1 MTAIL
6 FGSIST
12 LADTSELQR
21 EAFNDAFRANGLDW
35 HWDRDTY
42 RGMLTGNGGVDRI
55 AGYADARGEVVDATA
70 LHAAKTD
77 RFHELL
83 ASSTVAA
90 RAGVVECIRAAQDRG
105 IAVAVATTTSPAN
118 VTAVLEAAELDV
130 GVLAFVLDA
139 DRVQH
144 PKPDPEVYRVA
155 LDLLAQPA
163 GTCIAVEDNAGGVAA
178 ATAAGLPCV
187 AFPNENTVGHEFTG
201 AVATTDHID
210 LDGLLTHLGVAP

>member
-21 EAFNDAFRANGLDW
+21 QAFNDAFADHGLDW
-35 HWDRDTY
+35 RWDRDTY
-42 RGMLTGNGGVDRI
+42 RGMLDSNGGAARI
-55 AGYADARGEVVDATA
+55 AAYAGHRGDQVDAAAIHATKTA
-70 LHAAKTD
+70 

-83 ASSTVAA
+83 AAAPVGA
-90 RAGVVECIRAAQDRG
+90 RAGVAACIRDAQDRG

-118 VTAVLEAAELDV
+118 VAAVLGAADLDV
-130 GVLAFVLDA
+130 GVLAIVLDA
-139 DRVQH
+139 DQVAH

-155 LDLLAQPA
+155 LDLLDEQA
-163 GTCIAVEDNAGGVAA
+163 GACVAIEDNPGGLAA

-187 AFPNENTVGHEFTG
+187 AFPNENTVGQDFAG

-210 LDGLLTHLGVAP
+210 LDGLLAHVPGAA